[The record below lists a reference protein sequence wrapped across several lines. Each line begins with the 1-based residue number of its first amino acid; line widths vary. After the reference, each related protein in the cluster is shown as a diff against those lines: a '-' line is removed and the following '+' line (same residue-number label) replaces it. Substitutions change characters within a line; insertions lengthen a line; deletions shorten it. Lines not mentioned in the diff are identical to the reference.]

1 MHFYYVPNLELDAL
15 VAIQEIYDVNV
26 ILLNLWSIW
35 EHKILHFG
43 DRTMFCGSTFI
54 ANSV

>member
-1 MHFYYVPNLELDAL
+1 MPNLELDAL

-43 DRTMFCGSTFI
+43 DRTRFCGSTFI